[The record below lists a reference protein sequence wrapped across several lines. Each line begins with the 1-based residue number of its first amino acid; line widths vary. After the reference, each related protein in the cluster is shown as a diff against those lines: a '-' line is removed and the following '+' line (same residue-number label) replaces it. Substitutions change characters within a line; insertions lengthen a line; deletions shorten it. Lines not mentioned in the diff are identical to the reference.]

1 MNIIYIL
8 YLSLILFTIGIYGI
22 TTSKVGMKVIIS
34 LEIVLNSALLDVVG
48 VAALY
53 YSTSVIVFALFVIA
67 IGVIESAVGIA
78 IFTLIFKKYGNIN
91 ISLLRDI
98 KW

>member
-8 YLSLILFTIGIYGI
+8 FLSMILFTIGIYGI

-34 LEIVLNSALLDVVG
+34 LEITVNAALLDVAG
-48 VAALY
+48 VAAFY

-67 IGVIESAVGIA
+67 IGVIETATGIA
-78 IFTLIFKKYGNIN
+78 IFTLISKKYGKTN